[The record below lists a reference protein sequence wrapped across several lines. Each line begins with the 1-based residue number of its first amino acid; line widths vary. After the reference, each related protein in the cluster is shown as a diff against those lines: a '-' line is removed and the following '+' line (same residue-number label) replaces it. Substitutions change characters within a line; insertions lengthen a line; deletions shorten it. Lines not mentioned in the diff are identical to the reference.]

1 MVTVTDKA
9 TDKVRRDRGYLVFTI
24 VVIVVAAAVDQ
35 LSKALILAGMEPG
48 GVVPLIGDWF
58 RFHLVFNPGAAFSF
72 GTSFTWVFTAIQLI
86 FVVGILW
93 HSPRVDGRLAALGLA
108 LVAGGAAGNLTD
120 RLFRDPGFFV
130 GHVVDFISVGD
141 FAVFNVA
148 DSCITVG
155 VLVFLL
161 SALLD
166 ARAGSRD
173 TEVAA

>member
-1 MVTVTDKA
+1 MVIVTDKA
-9 TDKVRRDRGYLVFTI
+9 TDKVRRNRGYLVFTI

-48 GVVPLIGDWF
+48 EAVPLIGDWF

-93 HSPRVDGRLAALGLA
+93 NSPRVDGRLAALGLA

-155 VLVFLL
+155 VVVFLL

-166 ARAGSRD
+166 ARTGSRA
-173 TEVAA
+173 TEVTA